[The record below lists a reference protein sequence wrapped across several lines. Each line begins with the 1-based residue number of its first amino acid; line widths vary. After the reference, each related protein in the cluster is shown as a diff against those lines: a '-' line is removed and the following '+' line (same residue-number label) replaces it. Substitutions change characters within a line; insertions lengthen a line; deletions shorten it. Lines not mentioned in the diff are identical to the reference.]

1 MRNFHHKAKVSVEI
15 NDLLSEVELLYWKG
29 LYKLAY
35 KRLSQAKKLANKYDL
50 TIYLIQ
56 INYWKGKL
64 RGYVD
69 SVKDTADI
77 VPEIRSLTNDIRDLM
92 ELDMMVNELMVY
104 TTITLRGNPDITEKV
119 TKILNHPLLSE
130 EYEKHTK
137 HFNILAKIYTI
148 KGICSFLI
156 NDYDTEY
163 LYKQKLIELNENN
176 PHQIKEDPIRYTK
189 ALNNMLLYY
198 YFRNQGESVKELLEK
213 LNNIDLKFP
222 HAKHIVEK
230 NKFSFNL
237 MYYLATENMEKIT
250 AITNDAEEWYP
261 QLKDKM
267 TRQDKMILEY
277 NMVCIYFLQNNF
289 KKALR
294 WGNSVMSYFDK
305 ATKSFR
311 HDLAVSNLITLF
323 LIYIELGYYDLADRS
338 LAQAEEIAKY
348 NKYDKVEKQ
357 TIAEMKK
364 LLNPNNIENVKLY
377 LQDLLDKHSDK
388 LINIDKDIFNIYL
401 KK

>member
-1 MRNFHHKAKVSVEI
+1 MKSKELLFELIHSLTKSEKRYFKIFATMHGDNNNYVELFDAIHLQKKYDEEALKKQFQDRDFTRQFSVAKNYLLNLILKSLRNFHHKAKVSVEI

-69 SVKDTADI
+69 SAKDTADI

-261 QLKDKM
+261 QLKDK
-267 TRQDKMILEY
+267 
-277 NMVCIYFLQNNF
+277 
-289 KKALR
+289 
-294 WGNSVMSYFDK
+294 
-305 ATKSFR
+305 
-311 HDLAVSNLITLF
+311 
-323 LIYIELGYYDLADRS
+323 
-338 LAQAEEIAKY
+338 
-348 NKYDKVEKQ
+348 
-357 TIAEMKK
+357 
-364 LLNPNNIENVKLY
+364 
-377 LQDLLDKHSDK
+377 
-388 LINIDKDIFNIYL
+388 
-401 KK
+401 